1 MQLPTQISPKI
12 VRSIYKQI
20 TALRSLPLMVALSL
34 FLLFSQVL
42 ATGHSHEAYLLAQ
55 FDCETCLKI
64 GSLEDIAVAEASSLS
79 LSTGNQIFSILSQHQ
94 ISFGTVEAA
103 ARSPPSY
110 T

>member
-1 MQLPTQISPKI
+1 MQLFIQISPQL
-12 VRSIYKQI
+12 VRSIHKQI

-42 ATGHSHEAYLLAQ
+42 APGHSHEADLLAQ
-55 FDCETCLKI
+55 FECEICLKI

-79 LSTGNQIFSILSQHQ
+79 LSTGNQIFSILSQNQ
-94 ISFGTVEAA
+94 ISSETVKAA
-103 ARSPPSY
+103 ARSPPSF

>member
-1 MQLPTQISPKI
+1 MQLSIQISPKI

-20 TALRSLPLMVALSL
+20 TAPRSLPLLVALSL

-42 ATGHSHEAYLLAQ
+42 ETGHSHESDLLAQ
-55 FDCETCLKI
+55 FDCEICLKI

-79 LSTGNQIFSILSQHQ
+79 LSTGNQIFSILSQNQ
-94 ISFGTVEAA
+94 ISSETVKAA